1 MIIDAAKQTNEDKTD
16 QKQCEDDTHDDLD
29 VEHEDDTLSVTRN
42 AKKTTTLEDDEVMA
56 QVIILKAAIAWFLTM
71 ENWKLNCKKN

>member
-1 MIIDAAKQTNEDKTD
+1 MIIDAAKQTHEDKTD

-29 VEHEDDTLSVTRN
+29 VEHEDDTLSATRN

-56 QVIILKAAIAWFLTM
+56 QVNYIKSSHRLISHYGKL
-71 ENWKLNCKKN
+71 EN